1 MLPYPAASPP
11 KLTRKLEK
19 EGDGEEERVG
29 KKTEEKG
36 LRCPKEAYATDTGN
50 L

>member
-1 MLPYPAASPP
+1 MLPYPVASPP

-29 KKTEEKG
+29 KRNKREGTEV
-36 LRCPKEAYATDTGN
+36 P
-50 L
+50 